1 MKRKIFTTM
10 MLLGC
15 FMVCFAAITNLNGKW
30 AGKLVMGDGTE
41 YPLLY
46 NFKVD
51 GEKLTGTALTPDGD
65 VQIADGKITSDTT
78 FTFTVATSG
87 MTIPHTGKFY
97 GDSTGIDLE
106 INGSKI
112 HSVLKRPEEK
122 K

>member
-1 MKRKIFTTM
+1 MKRKFFTTA
-10 MLLGC
+10 MLVGC
-15 FMVCFAAITNLNGKW
+15 FMVCMAAIADLNGKW
-30 AGKLVMGDGTE
+30 AGKLILGGSE

-51 GEKLTGTALTPDGD
+51 GDKLTGTALTPEGD
-65 VQIADGKITSDTT
+65 VQIANGKTDGTT
-78 FTFTVATSG
+78 FSFSITTSG
-87 MTIPHTGKFY
+87 MDIPHTGKFY

-106 INGSKI
+106 INGSKV

>member
-1 MKRKIFTTM
+1 MKRKFFTTAV
-10 MLLGC
+10 LVGC
-15 FMVCFAAITNLNGKW
+15 FMVCMAAIADLNGKW
-30 AGKLVMGDGTE
+30 AGKLVLGDGSE

-51 GEKLTGTALTPDGD
+51 GDKLTGTALTPDGD
-65 VQIADGKITSDTT
+65 VQIANGKTDGTT
-78 FTFTVATSG
+78 FSFSVTTSG
-87 MTIPHTGKFY
+87 MDIPHTGKFY

-106 INGSKI
+106 INGAKV